1 MNTSFS
7 NSVTSCSF
15 FSSAPTSGGTA
26 ILLSALCRASS
37 GMSSATSSLSQS
49 ISSLVEG
56 FFFKPGRP
64 RTS

>member
-15 FSSAPTSGGTA
+15 LSSAPTSGGTLTFSS
-26 ILLSALCRASS
+26 LLCSASS
-37 GMSSATSSLSQS
+37 GMSSAPSSYSQS
-49 ISSLVEG
+49 SSSEVEG
-56 FFFKPGRP
+56 FFFSPGRP